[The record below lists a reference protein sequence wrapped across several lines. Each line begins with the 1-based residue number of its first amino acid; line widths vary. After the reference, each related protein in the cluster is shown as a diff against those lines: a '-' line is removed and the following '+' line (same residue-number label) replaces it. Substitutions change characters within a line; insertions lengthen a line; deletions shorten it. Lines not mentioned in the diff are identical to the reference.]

1 MNPREYEIM
10 FVRED
15 AYWWYRG
22 MRRVTRAFAPGL
34 FTAAAGSRL
43 LDAGCGTGRNL
54 QDLETAEGHAVGV
67 DISLRALGL
76 ARRRGRTPLV
86 CGSIEALPFHSGAF
100 TAVLSRDVLYMVP
113 REEAAARELARVLEV
128 GGTLVI
134 SSPAFRALSG
144 AHDRAVGGLRRH
156 TAGGLERLV
165 KDVGLAVVRT
175 TYANFFL
182 AGPIW
187 ILRKVTQ
194 AMARGRPREEVSSD
208 FGLAPGPFE
217 EIFFF
222 LLSLEA
228 RIVRRGRLPFGT
240 TVLVLAEKPAQGT
253 SVAAK

>member
-10 FVRED
+10 FARED

-54 QDLETAEGHAVGV
+54 QELAAAGGHAVGV

-76 ARRRGRTPLV
+76 ARRRGRIPLV
-86 CGSIEALPFHSGAF
+86 CGSIEALPFRTGAF
-100 TAVLSRDVLYMVP
+100 AGALSRDVLYMVP
-113 REEAAARELARVLEV
+113 REEAAARELARVLES
-128 GGTLVI
+128 GGTLVL

-194 AMARGRPREEVSSD
+194 AMAHGRPREEVSSE

-228 RIVRRGRLPFGT
+228 RVVRRGRLPFGA
-240 TVLVLAEKPAQGT
+240 TVLVLAAKTVQGT
-253 SVAAK
+253 RVAAK

>member
-10 FVRED
+10 FARED

-34 FTAAAGSRL
+34 FTAAAGSWL

-54 QDLETAEGHAVGV
+54 QDLEAAGGHAVGV
-67 DISLRALGL
+67 DVSLRALDL

-86 CGSIEALPFHSGAF
+86 CGSIEALPFRAGAF
-100 TAVLSRDVLYMVP
+100 AGALSRDVLYMVP
-113 REEAAARELARVLEV
+113 REEAAARELARVLAF
-128 GGTLVI
+128 GGTLAI

-156 TAGGLERLV
+156 TAPELERLLTGA
-165 KDVGLAVVRT
+165 GLRVLRS

-182 AGPIW
+182 LPAIWAVRVLTSAGS
-187 ILRKVTQ
+187 R
-194 AMARGRPREEVSSD
+194 ARPGAEVASEFALS
-208 FGLAPGPFE
+208 PKPFE
-217 EIFFF
+217 EFFFF

-228 RIVRRGRLPFGT
+228 RFVERARLPFGA